1 MDDRLITVAIH
12 TYDRAQELKNLLE
25 HEGLDVSLQ
34 NVNLESPVV
43 SSGIRVRINESDL
56 PFALRIIE
64 NQDVFATKN
73 NYETKTIPHILVP
86 VDFSLHSEKACFVAI
101 KLAAKL
107 KSRVH
112 ILHSYTIPS
121 SGNITQ
127 LSDVLSFDTQPNDN
141 ADTRRAI
148 ESECSRQMD
157 ILNSTLLKKMK
168 NGELP
173 AVKYNT
179 EITEGIPEEAI
190 NQHTKIQ
197 KPLMI
202 VMGTRSSNTSERELL
217 GSITAEVLDTCR
229 FPVFTIPYS
238 TELDKIS
245 VCKNIIFFCNIDQD
259 DILALDALFRL
270 LPVNNV
276 NVTLVRI
283 ISKKRAENEVS
294 EKSIHKLKD
303 YCTQHYSKHCF
314 NIDAVT
320 SNSIDEDLNR
330 LASTTEGNI
339 ICIPNKSKNIFARL
353 FNPGI
358 AHKLLFH
365 TDIPMMVIPV

>member
-12 TYDRAQELKNLLE
+12 TFDRAQELKSLLE
-25 HEGLDVSLQ
+25 YEGIEVTLQ

-43 SSGIRVRINESDL
+43 SSGVRVRINESDL

-64 NQDVFATKN
+64 NQDVFASTKPCK
-73 NYETKTIPHILVP
+73 TKVNPHILVP
-86 VDFSLHSEKACFVAI
+86 VDFSAHSEKACFVAI

-107 KSRVH
+107 KSRIH
-112 ILHSYTIPS
+112 ILHSYSVPS

-157 ILNSTLLKKMK
+157 ILNTTLLKKMK

-173 AVKYNT
+173 AVKFIT
-179 EITEGIPEEAI
+179 ETTEGIPEEAI
-190 NQHTKIQ
+190 NQHSKSQ
-197 KPLMI
+197 KPFMI

-238 TELDKIS
+238 TDVNYIAG
-245 VCKNIIFFCNIDQD
+245 CKNVVFFCNIDQG
-259 DILALDALFRL
+259 DILALDAMFRL
-270 LPVNNV
+270 LPITDL

-283 ISKKRAENEVS
+283 LSKKHSENEVS
-294 EKSIHKLKD
+294 EKLMQKLKD
-303 YCTQHYSKHCF
+303 YCVQHYSQHRF
-314 NIDAVT
+314 NVDAVT
-320 SNSIDEDLNR
+320 SNSIDEDLTR
-330 LASTTEGNI
+330 LTSTSNGNI